1 MGLHPMKTLEDIKA
15 ILQKILPDL
24 QQHYSV
30 RSLGVFGSYVRGEH
44 TPDSDLD
51 ILVEFAPNAQ
61 FGLLRFCE
69 LENYLSDHLE
79 VRVDLVEKSALK
91 PVIGQRILREILP
104 V

>member
-1 MGLHPMKTLEDIKA
+1 MKTLEDIKA

-24 QQHYSV
+24 QQQYSV

-44 TPDSDLD
+44 TSDSDLD
-51 ILVEFAPNAQ
+51 ILVEFDPNAQ
-61 FGLLRFCE
+61 FGLLKFCE
-69 LENYLSDHLE
+69 LENHLSDQLGL
-79 VRVDLVEKSALK
+79 RVDLVEKSALK

>member
-1 MGLHPMKTLEDIKA
+1 MKTLEDIKA

-51 ILVEFAPNAQ
+51 ILVEFDPTAQ
-61 FGLLRFCE
+61 FGLLKFCE
-69 LENYLSDHLE
+69 LENYLSDQLGLP
-79 VRVDLVEKSALK
+79 VDLVEKNALK

-104 V
+104 L